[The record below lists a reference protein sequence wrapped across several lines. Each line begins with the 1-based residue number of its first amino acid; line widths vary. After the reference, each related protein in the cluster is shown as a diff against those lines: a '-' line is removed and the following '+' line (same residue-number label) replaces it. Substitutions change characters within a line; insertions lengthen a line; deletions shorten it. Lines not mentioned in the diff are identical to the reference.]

1 LIHSRLSTVILLIGA
16 CASLTHAATILSES
30 FDNITTL
37 ASAGW
42 VQTNKSS
49 PLGTTN
55 WFQGNTA
62 VFEAEGGP
70 INSYI
75 AANFNNAGFEGN
87 ISNWLLTPMLTF
99 NNLDVLSF
107 FTRTETP
114 VDFPDRLEVRLSSS
128 GASTNVGDTD
138 SSVGDFTSL
147 LLSINPTLAP
157 SGYPETWTNYLVT
170 LSGLVGPTSGRLAF
184 RYFVTDPSING
195 NYIGIDT
202 VSVSSDTAP
211 AIPEPSTVILSL
223 IGLGSL
229 MAIRGISKGK
239 S

>member
-1 LIHSRLSTVILLIGA
+1 LIHSRLSTIILLIGA

-30 FDNITTL
+30 FDDITTL

-42 VQTNKSS
+42 VQTNKSNA
-49 PLGTTN
+49 LGSTG
-55 WFQGNTA
+55 WFQGNTG

-70 INSYI
+70 TNSYI
-75 AANFNNAGFEGN
+75 AANFNNADSGGD
-87 ISNWLLTPMLTF
+87 ISNWLLTPTLTF

-107 FTRTETP
+107 FTRTAAAVE
-114 VDFPDRLEVRLSSS
+114 FPDRLEVRLSSS
-128 GASTNVGDTD
+128 GASANVGDTD

-147 LLSINPTLAP
+147 LLSINPTLTV

-170 LSGLVGPTSGRLAF
+170 LSGLDGPTSGRLAF
-184 RYFVTDPSING
+184 RYFVTDTDNNG